1 MRNISVFVKNLNM
14 SQNSFYMIKELNK
27 CIQDVSLSAGVIYQE
42 KSVPPVPTLFSCKM
56 INGLSSFKGT
66 LIATTIEDAGI
77 MLQINAKSDLFLYLW
92 DMPWIESPVNFE
104 HATGIMRDPRIHIIA
119 RSESHADCI
128 ENFCNKRPI
137 GTVDNWDLESLLE
150 ITK

>member
-1 MRNISVFVKNLNM
+1 MRNISVFVKNLNA

-27 CIQDVSLSAGVIYQE
+27 CINDCSLSAGVIYQE
-42 KSVPPVPTLFSCKM
+42 KSIPPVPTLFSCKM
-56 INGLSSFKGT
+56 INGLSSFQGT
-66 LIATTIEDAGI
+66 LIATTIEDAKT
-77 MLQINAKSDLFLYLW
+77 MLKINNKSSRFLYLW

-104 HATGIMRDPRIHIIA
+104 LASGVLRDEKLSIIA

-128 ENFCNKRPI
+128 ENFCNRRPI
-137 GTVDNWDLESLLE
+137 GVVDNWDLESLLK